1 MKEKDLP
8 KLKSEININ
17 LLMKHSYLKEA
28 IETSYFLV
36 VVEKGELAEQEIP
49 SIVCSILQEFVDIF
63 F

>member
-36 VVEKGELAEQEIP
+36 VVEKGELAEREIP